1 MQEKLKEAAQ
11 TYLDTNNSA
20 MLIKLV
26 RKYPEAAR
34 LPLRDGTS
42 LLSRALGNIDIDWPI
57 FMAYLQGGGAF
68 DGPSPTRG
76 EHCQNWSEAILAD
89 MKTFRDAYSTTMMYL
104 TLLAESGVDISNETS
119 IGRALLTALENDIHN
134 DVAPQEGMFALALKM
149 KAKPGEGEKNPVFY
163 ASTKYF
169 GNGEACESL
178 LNFIRDA
185 GIDIH
190 PTNEFGHTPMQMAIG
205 AKNTGFI
212 IGLARN
218 GVYLGD
224 YMKTI
229 RECEFS
235 AKDIADI
242 EAEWMDAQ
250 ISIEKK
256 DGDNAA
262 DDDKPSLPRVMISRK
277 KV

>member
-11 TYLDTNNSA
+11 TYLDTNNPA
-20 MLIKLV
+20 MIIKLV

-89 MKTFRDAYSTTMMYL
+89 MKTFRDAYGTTMMYL
-104 TLLAESGVDISNETS
+104 TLLAESGIDISNEAS
-119 IGRALLTALENDIHN
+119 IGRALLTTLENDIHN
-134 DVAPQEGMFALALKM
+134 DVAPQQGMFALALKM
-149 KAKPGEGEKNPVFY
+149 GAKPGEGEKNPAFY

-169 GNGEACESL
+169 GNGESCEAL
-178 LNFIRDA
+178 LKFMQDA
-185 GIDIH
+185 GINIH
-190 PTNEFGHTPMQMAIG
+190 PANEFGHTPMHMAIG

-212 IGLARN
+212 IGMART
-218 GVYLGD
+218 GAYLGD
-224 YMKTI
+224 YMQTI
-229 RECEFS
+229 RESEFP

-256 DGDNAA
+256 NGGTANDEN
-262 DDDKPSLPRVMISRK
+262 PPLPRVMISRR

>member
-1 MQEKLKEAAQ
+1 MQDKLKEAAQ
-11 TYLDTNNSA
+11 SFLDTNNIS
-20 MLIKLV
+20 MLVKLV
-26 RKYPEAAR
+26 RKYPDAAR
-34 LPLRDGTS
+34 IPLRDGSS

-57 FMAYLQGGGAF
+57 FMAYLQGGGTF

-76 EHCQNWSEAILAD
+76 DHRQNWSEAILAD
-89 MKTFRDAYSTTMMYL
+89 MKTFRDAYGTTMMYL
-104 TLLAESGVDISNETS
+104 TLLSESGVDISNETS
-119 IGRALLTALENDIHN
+119 IGRALLTTLESDIQN

-149 KAKPGEGEKNPVFY
+149 NAKPGEGEKNPVFY

-178 LNFIRDA
+178 LNFMRDA
-185 GIDIH
+185 GINIH
-190 PTNEFGHTPMQMAIG
+190 PTNEFGHTPMHMAIG

-256 DGDNAA
+256 EGYPAS
-262 DDDKPSLPRVMISRK
+262 DDDSPSLPRVMISRK

>member
-26 RKYPEAAR
+26 KKYPEAAR
-34 LPLRDGTS
+34 IPLRDGSS

-76 EHCQNWSEAILAD
+76 DHCQNWIEAILAD
-89 MKTFRDAYSTTMMYL
+89 MNTMREAHDTTMMYM
-104 TLLAESGVDISNETS
+104 TLLSESGVDISNETS
-119 IGRALLTALENDIHN
+119 IGRALLTTLECDIHN
-134 DVAPQEGMFALALKM
+134 NVEPEEGMFALALNM
-149 KAKPGEGEKNPVFY
+149 NAKPGEGEKNPAFY
-163 ASTKYF
+163 ASIKYF
-169 GNGEACESL
+169 GNGESCEAL
-178 LNFIRDA
+178 LKFMRGA

-190 PTNEFGHTPMQMAIG
+190 PANEFGHTPMHMAIG

-229 RECEFS
+229 RENGFS
-235 AKDIADI
+235 AKDMADI

-256 DGDNAA
+256 EGDNAT